1 MAKKF
6 DVSVCVAIYN
16 SDPLQLFMTLA
27 SMIRQKQVS
36 FEVIVADDGS
46 VSDMSEQIR
55 AFFKAEGFED
65 YKILRSEKN
74 NGTVINYL
82 RAAVS
87 SSGKYIKCI
96 SAGDLFYSETSL
108 SELMRYMERNSLDAC
123 FTDAVYY
130 NSRGLPEV
138 SVDPQIVWVHRKRYL
153 YLQKLCYLILS
164 DRACGAA
171 WLVRREEFLR
181 YMRLFANKV
190 RFCEDSIYC
199 LMIMDEKRVG
209 YHYEPSIYYHYGD
222 GLSTAQNETWTLKL
236 REDDNAVNLIQLRRC
251 RGNSFFE
258 KRYRFFLRFFDARK
272 RLINIVLKM
281 FVFPEVLPLWILQK
295 THRRKNVKSASFA
308 FLEECR
314 STAEKFML

>member
-27 SMIRQKQVS
+27 SIIRQKQVS

-46 VSDMSEQIR
+46 ASDMSEQIR

-82 RAAVS
+82 RAALS

-138 SVDPQIVWVHRKRYL
+138 SVDPQIVGVHRKRYL

-209 YHYEPSIYYHYGD
+209 YFPKASIYYHYGD
-222 GLSTAQNETWTLKL
+222 GISTAKNAVWIKKL
-236 REDDNAVNLIQLRRC
+236 REDDNAFNMIQLKMCEGR
-251 RGNSFFE
+251 SFFE
-258 KRYRFFLRFFDARK
+258 KRFKIFLKCFNANK
-272 RLINIVLKM
+272 KLMM
-281 FVFPEVLPLWILQK
+281 FVFPEAVPLLLMQK
-295 THRRKNVKSASFA
+295 SGRRKNVKSASFA